1 MKSVNK
7 CLYCEKLYTTKQNT
21 IVHMKKCSSKTLFE
35 ENKKLKEELEQIK
48 VELTKKNELLNF
60 FKLAKDTN
68 QINTTNN
75 TQNNITINTNQP
87 LKDII
92 SSLQPINFEEMKKQF
107 ENKLSNKYI
116 DKGIEGIAHFI
127 SEIPCQNKFITTDYS
142 RKIVTY
148 KNDNQI
154 VVDPKANILLNTAI
168 KQNADTIIDRAEDRY
183 KYWNQQIK
191 DAREDD
197 IEPDKT
203 DIKNRNRT
211 KNLKTIAS
219 KAKNDVSIDIED
231 AANVIILKGMENKI
245 VVNAIE

>member
-1 MKSVNK
+1 
-7 CLYCEKLYTTKQNT
+7 
-21 IVHMKKCSSKTLFE
+21 
-35 ENKKLKEELEQIK
+35 
-48 VELTKKNELLNF
+48 
-60 FKLAKDTN
+60 
-68 QINTTNN
+68 
-75 TQNNITINTNQP
+75 
-87 LKDII
+87 
-92 SSLQPINFEEMKKQF
+92 MKKQF

-148 KNDNQI
+148 KTDNQI

-183 KYWNQQIK
+183 QYWNQQIK
-191 DAREDD
+191 DARDD
-197 IEPDKT
+197 DVEPDKT

-219 KAKNDVSIDIED
+219 KAKNDVPIEIED